1 MSAIPTLAYLT
12 DDLPGIGGRLK
23 ARLDDFLV
31 EELPAYEPVGEGE
44 HLMLFVEKRQLATT
58 DVARRLSRDFAA
70 PRNDVG
76 YAGLKDK
83 HAITRQHFT
92 VRLTDAG
99 REPDAAIAR
108 VNAHPGIEVLWAQPH
123 RNKLHRGHLAAN
135 RFVIRIRDVE
145 PTAVLAAKRVLDQ
158 LVARGT
164 PNYVGEQR
172 FGYRANNDA
181 IARRLLRGQHQQ
193 ALDEMLGGPLEIES
207 DALRAGREAYDRGDY
222 AAALEHWPKHLRFDR
237 QALDA
242 LRQGRSPADAVAA
255 IDRTQ
260 RQFLISALQSAI
272 FNRVLDRRVRD
283 GTFDR
288 LLVGDVAY
296 KHANG
301 AMFAVDADAA
311 EGDNAADGR
320 VARFEVS
327 PTGPMWGPKM
337 LPTTDEPARL
347 EAEVLASFELEAH
360 DLDNAAQ
367 GTRRPL
373 RIALRDADI
382 SGGVDEHGPYVR
394 LAFELPPG
402 AFATVALREIMKNA

>member
-12 DDLPGIGGRLK
+12 DDLPGIGGRIK
-23 ARLDDFLV
+23 ARLEDFLV
-31 EELPAYEPVGEGE
+31 EEMPAYEPAGEGE

-58 DVARRLSRDFAA
+58 DVARRLSRDFAV

-83 HAITRQHFT
+83 QAITRQHFT
-92 VRLTDAG
+92 VRLTQG
-99 REPDAAIAR
+99 RREPAAAIAR
-108 VNAHPGIEVLWAQPH
+108 VNEHPRIDVLWAEPH
-123 RNKLHRGHLAAN
+123 RNKLHRGHLAGN
-135 RFVIRIRDVE
+135 RFVIRVREVE
-145 PTAVLAAKRVLDQ
+145 PTAVIAAKRVLDRLLQ
-158 LVARGT
+158 RGT

-181 IARRLLRGQHQQ
+181 IARHLLRGRHQQ
-193 ALDEMLGGPLEIES
+193 ALDEMLGRPLEIES
-207 DALRAGREAYDRGDY
+207 EALRAGREAYDRGDY
-222 AAALEHWPKHLRFDR
+222 AAALTHWPRHLRYDR

-272 FNRVLDRRVRD
+272 FNRVLDRRLRA

-296 KHANG
+296 KHATG
-301 AMFAVDADAA
+301 AMFLVDADAA
-311 EGDNAADGR
+311 EADNAPDGR
-320 VARFEVS
+320 VARCEVS

-337 LPTTDEPARL
+337 LRPTDEPARL
-347 EAEVLASFELEAH
+347 EAEVLGAFELDEH
-360 DLDNAAQ
+360 DLDGAAE

-373 RIALRDADI
+373 RIALHNADI
-382 SGGVDEHGPYVR
+382 SGGVDEHGAYVR
-394 LAFELPPG
+394 LAFELPRG
-402 AFATVALREIMKNA
+402 GFATMALREIMKA